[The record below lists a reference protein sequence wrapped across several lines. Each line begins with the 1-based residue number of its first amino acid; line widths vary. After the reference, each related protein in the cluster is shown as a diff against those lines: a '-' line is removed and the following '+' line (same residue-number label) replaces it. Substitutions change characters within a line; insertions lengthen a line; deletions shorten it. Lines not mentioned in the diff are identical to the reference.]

1 MGDEQWQVIT
11 GDCLEVMPTL
21 APGSVDAILTDLPY
35 GTTACSWDSVIP
47 FEPMW
52 AAIRHVLKPRG
63 VFVTTASQPFT
74 SALVM
79 SNPKW
84 FKYTWVW
91 RKSKPN
97 GWQHAKNRPM
107 MAHEDVAVFSAAPM
121 GHASTLGDRRMN
133 YNPIGVSDAGVNILP
148 AAAHGRTMG
157 ARPNQTGREY
167 VAQTGFPSSVLEYQ
181 NVIGTSAIHPTQKPV
196 ALYEYL
202 IRTYTNEGE
211 LVLDMCAGSG
221 TTGVAAINTGRRV
234 ICIEQREDYA
244 DIARARIAK
253 AAEQARQAELPL

>member
-1 MGDEQWQVIT
+1 MMGDDWQVIT

-21 APGSVDAILTDLPY
+21 AAGSVDAILTDLPY

-52 AAIRHVLKPRG
+52 AAVKHVLKPRG

-79 SNPKW
+79 SNVKW
-84 FKYTWVW
+84 FRCSLVW
-91 RKSKPN
+91 DKVTTTGFYNVRNKPL
-97 GWQHAKNRPM
+97 RR
-107 MAHEDVAVFSAAPM
+107 HEDLCVFGAAPD
-121 GHASTLGDRRMN
+121 T
-133 YNPIGVSDAGVNILP
+133 YNPQMSEGTKYSVKNGKPHTTGVYGTQKLLDHKNSGVRYPTSIVPITNS
-148 AAAHGRTMG
+148 
-157 ARPNQTGREY
+157 NK
-167 VAQTGFPSSVLEYQ
+167 VFPK
-181 NVIGTSAIHPTQKPV
+181 THPTQKPV

-253 AAEQARQAELPL
+253 AAEQARQAELPLAAA

>member
-11 GDCLEVMPTL
+11 GDCLEVMRTL
-21 APGSVDAILTDLPY
+21 AAGSVDAILTDLPY

-47 FEPMW
+47 FAPMW
-52 AAIRHVLKPRG
+52 AAIKHVLKPRG

-79 SNPKW
+79 SNVKW
-84 FKYTWVW
+84 FQYQWHWKKERGTGFILSD
-91 RKSKPN
+91 R
-97 GWQHAKNRPM
+97 RPLM
-107 MAHEDVAVFSAAPM
+107 IVEDVCVFSDGQPNYTPQRNKLDKPYR
-121 GHASTLGDRRMN
+121 HVLPSTKGRYEGATKLNG
-133 YNPIGVSDAGVNILP
+133 SHVN
-148 AAAHGRTMG
+148 GERVY
-157 ARPNQTGREY
+157 REY
-167 VAQTGFPSSVLEYQ
+167 THDTPSQLIEFSRDGIRQ
-181 NVIGTSAIHPTQKPV
+181 KDTHPTQKPV

-253 AAEQARQAELPL
+253 AAEQAQQLALPDMEQ

>member
-1 MGDEQWQVIT
+1 MSTEQWQVIT

-21 APGSVDAILTDLPY
+21 PAGSVDAIITDIPY

-52 AAIRHVLKPRG
+52 AAIKHVLKPRG

-79 SNPKW
+79 SNPGW
-84 FKYTWVW
+84 FKYELVW
-91 RKSKPN
+91 KKPN
-97 GWQHAKNRPM
+97 GFGFLHARNMPLA
-107 MAHEDVAVFSAAPM
+107 AHENVCVFSNGVIA
-121 GHASTLGDRRMN
+121 HAGKSENRMTF
-133 YNPIGVSDAGVNILP
+133 NPQKTPGKPYTKAKYHN
-148 AAAHGRTMG
+148 G
-157 ARPNQTGREY
+157 ADSHRLYRPSNHDFVGQYDGER
-167 VAQTGFPSSVLEYQ
+167 FPHSVVEFSKI
-181 NVIGTSAIHPTQKPV
+181 NKTSIHPTQKPV

-253 AAEQARQAELPL
+253 AAEQARQEALPL

>member
-1 MGDEQWQVIT
+1 MSDEQWQVIT

-47 FEPMW
+47 FAPMW
-52 AAIRHVLKPRG
+52 AAIKHVLKPRG

-84 FKYTWVW
+84 FKYEWVW
-91 RKSKPN
+91 NKKKGGNIYLAKYSPMKS
-97 GWQHAKNRPM
+97 
-107 MAHEDVAVFSAAPM
+107 HENIIVFSDGTCNYTPQM
-121 GHASTLGDRRMN
+121 ELRDRVKRSRN
-133 YNPIGVSDAGVNILP
+133 YGTGEAIGGNRAREDKVYTYTHKYPKSIVEVSNAV
-148 AAAHGRTMG
+148 
-157 ARPNQTGREY
+157 QTGK
-167 VAQTGFPSSVLEYQ
+167 T
-181 NVIGTSAIHPTQKPV
+181 HPTQKPV

-253 AAEQARQAELPL
+253 AAEQARQEPLPL